1 MITVM
6 KTDYYPLP
14 EIYPWI
20 STLFVSEKFRGKRI
34 SQKLIEAAEEYARAS
49 GFEKTYIPTEFVGLY
64 EKYGYSYVRDIE
76 NYGGGVDRLY
86 AKEI

>member
-1 MITVM
+1 
-6 KTDYYPLP
+6 
-14 EIYPWI
+14 
-20 STLFVSEKFRGKRI
+20 
-34 SQKLIEAAEEYARAS
+34 
-49 GFEKTYIPTEFVGLY
+49 VGLY